1 MTHFSEEQ
9 RGEGWHTFY
18 ILGLGRSGKWKN
30 RGLKMERKKKK
41 RGREGRKTQIW
52 FPPGKLGHCAAAFLR
67 FMGIGAGI
75 LRGTL
80 NFLTLSSLSKHF
92 QLPNNTHISNDH
104 VMVKARSRLCN
115 SLSLCCCKKKKKNWT
130 KTCVPRSLKYSA
142 LHLQKLG
149 IFSLSSH
156 SPSLFPPP
164 PNIIALPFVSAPEV
178 EKQSGFMRFSCSDC
192 LKVCYKNKQ
201 TNKQTVQHN
210 WENNRLVSPFSPA
223 STVCFVNVVLLN
235 SCVCG

>member
-1 MTHFSEEQ
+1 MINDTFLRRAE
-9 RGEGWHTFY
+9 GEGWHTFY

-80 NFLTLSSLSKHF
+80 NFLTLSSLFKHF

-115 SLSLCCCKKKKKNWT
+115 SLSLCCCKKKKKKKLDENMRAALPEVFCSSFT
-130 KTCVPRSLKYSA
+130 KTRN
-142 LHLQKLG
+142 
-149 IFSLSSH
+149 
-156 SPSLFPPP
+156 LFPL
-164 PNIIALPFVSAPEV
+164 LPFS
-178 EKQSGFMRFSCSDC
+178 F
-192 LKVCYKNKQ
+192 
-201 TNKQTVQHN
+201 
-210 WENNRLVSPFSPA
+210 LVSSSSSRHHRPPLCQRPRGGE
-223 STVCFVNVVLLN
+223 TVWIHEVQQLWL
-235 SCVCG
+235 SESML